1 MRGLDTVY
9 SIGRLDVG
17 GVLSTSG
24 WGTPIYGQLE
34 APVDFG
40 LVLIPMYGS
49 VIVLGAWSVIKR
61 LLRRGLGPLDP
72 VLAVASCTVAFT
84 ILVGAVAELGEQA
97 RFRTMTDPIVTVVVI
112 ALVVRRQSHARSV
125 GR

>member
-1 MRGLDTVY
+1 
-9 SIGRLDVG
+9 
-17 GVLSTSG
+17 
-24 WGTPIYGQLE
+24 
-34 APVDFG
+34 
-40 LVLIPMYGS
+40 
-49 VIVLGAWSVIKR
+49 
-61 LLRRGLGPLDP
+61 
-72 VLAVASCTVAFT
+72 VAFT